1 MSSDKRI
8 QTAPLFRRK
17 AKKLNKAEK
26 KDLDIAV
33 RLIWTNPELG
43 QAKVG
48 DLQGIRVHKFKMN
61 KQQILL
67 GYEVFEEEILLLTFG
82 SHENYYRDLKN
93 YRG

>member
-1 MSSDKRI
+1 MSSDRKI

-17 AKKLNKAEK
+17 AKKLTKTEK
-26 KDLDIAV
+26 KSLDDAV
-33 RLIWTNPELG
+33 REVWKNPEIG

-48 DLQGIRVHKFKMN
+48 DLQGVKVHKFKMN

-67 GYEVFEEEILLLTFG
+67 GYEVSDEEILLLTFG

-93 YRG
+93 YRR